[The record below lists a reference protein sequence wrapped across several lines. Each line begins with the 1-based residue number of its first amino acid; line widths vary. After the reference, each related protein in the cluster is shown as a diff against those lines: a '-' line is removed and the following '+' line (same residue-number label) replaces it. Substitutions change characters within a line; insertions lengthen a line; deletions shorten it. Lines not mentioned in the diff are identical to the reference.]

1 MVFQQLTHGG
11 AALLSRSAKLNRKN
25 SKLVTVFLTLV
36 LAMSGLVQ
44 SPAHAS
50 SAPNGL
56 YSCTTG
62 VISESYDEPS
72 YQIANHLVGGGGSCA
87 GAVVI
92 PIGVTAI
99 GPNAFSGSSLT
110 SITIPATVTHI
121 LAGAFYQA
129 TQLTS
134 ITIPASVTTIG
145 DAAFRGATA
154 LNSVTIPASVTSIGA
169 GAFYEASALTSITIP
184 ASVTSIGA
192 NAFYGA
198 TALTSITIPASVTSI
213 GNQAF
218 YGATNLA
225 TVTFAPGSQL
235 TSIGEYAFG
244 QTALTSVTIPASLT
258 SIDQSAFR
266 SAALL
271 TTVTFAPGSQL
282 TSIGQYA
289 FYGTAL
295 TNFTIPASVT
305 SIDTYAFYG
314 ASLLSDIT
322 VDGANLN
329 YSSVD
334 GVLFNK
340 NSDTLI
346 INLKGRSGTSYTIPA
361 TVISIGEG
369 AFDETALTTVT
380 FAPGSQLTSIGDWS
394 FYGAAFTSI
403 TIPASVT
410 SIGAGAFYD
419 ASVLTDVYFL
429 GNAPDIAADADA
441 FYGVAAGARAL
452 VRSAATGFGTVGE
465 TWENLTVQT
474 GVYLVTYNTFGG
486 SLVTA
491 EDYGANI
498 ATPTSPTR
506 NGDTFAGWSLTD
518 GGSVITF
525 PYTPASAGDITLYAR
540 WTVAPTA
547 ATTKPTVTGSAK
559 VGKTLTANKGTWTGS
574 PAPTFTYQWYACT
587 QKVLSATQTVPGT
600 CATING
606 ATQTTFKL
614 TTSHTGKYI
623 TVKVTGTSSGTPKTL
638 WLAKTTTTKVT

>member
-1 MVFQQLTHGG
+1 
-11 AALLSRSAKLNRKN
+11 
-25 SKLVTVFLTLV
+25 
-36 LAMSGLVQ
+36 MSGLVQ

-184 ASVTSIGA
+184 ASVTSIG
-192 NAFYGA
+192 
-198 TALTSITIPASVTSI
+198 
-213 GNQAF
+213 NQAF

-225 TVTFAPGSQL
+225 TVTFAPGSNIDIGMNAFYGTAVTSITIPASFERIGQYAFGGASALATVTFAAGSQL
-235 TSIGEYAFG
+235 TSIGEDAFSG
-244 QTALTSVTIPASLT
+244 TALTSITIPASLT
-258 SIDQSAFR
+258 SIDQNAFR
-266 SAALL
+266 FATLL
-271 TTVTFAPGSQL
+271 TSVTFAPGSQL

-346 INLKGRSGTSYTIPA
+346 LHLKGRGGTSYTIPA
-361 TVISIGEG
+361 TVTSIGEG

-380 FAPGSQLTSIGDWS
+380 FAEGSHLTSIGGWA
-394 FYGAAFTSI
+394 FYGATALTSI

-410 SIGAGAFYD
+410 SIGAGAFYE
-419 ASVLTDVYFL
+419 ASALTDVYFL
-429 GNAPDIAADADA
+429 GNAPDIDADADA
-441 FYGVAAGARAL
+441 FYGVAASARAL
-452 VRSAATGFGTVGE
+452 VRSAATGFGTVGG
-465 TWENLTVQT
+465 TWNNLTVQT

-547 ATTKPTVTGSAK
+547 ATTKPTVTGTAK
-559 VGKTLTANKGTWTGS
+559 VRKTLTANKGTWTGS

-587 QKVLSATQTVPGT
+587 RKMSSATQTVPGT
-600 CATING
+600 CKAING
-606 ATQTTFKL
+606 QTKKTFKL
-614 TTSHTGKYI
+614 TSTHKGKYV

-638 WLAKTTTTKVT
+638 WLAKTTTKVS